1 MNFEKT
7 NCWLIKVNIYIFLV
21 LKPQKNKTSI
31 HFAGTVEQAKSG
43 TLTTQDSIAIDLAL
57 LAQCDHVITSEG
69 TFGQWGALLAS
80 NESIHIKGLVYNK
93 DKKLAKVIEVEALKK
108 ANMSNILFMDDL

>member
-1 MNFEKT
+1 M
-7 NCWLIKVNIYIFLV
+7 IKVDIFLV
-21 LKPQKNKTSI
+21 LQPQKNKTSI

-43 TLTTQDSIAIDLAL
+43 TLTTQDSIGIDLAL

-80 NESIHIKGLVYNK
+80 NESIHIKGLVYNQEK
-93 DKKLAKVIEVEALKK
+93 ELAKVIEVEALKK
-108 ANMSNILFMDDL
+108 ANMSNFLFMDDL

>member
-1 MNFEKT
+1 MIF
-7 NCWLIKVNIYIFLV
+7 FLV
-21 LKPQKNKTSI
+21 LQPQKNKTSI
-31 HFAGTVEQAKSG
+31 HFAGTVQQAKAG
-43 TLTTQDSIAIDLAL
+43 ILMAQDSIGIDLAL

-80 NESIHIKGLVYNK
+80 NESIHIKGLVYDK
-93 DKKLAKVIEVEALKK
+93 DKKLAEVIEVEALKK